1 MAMLNERADEVW
13 ERVKEAAFRYA
24 SMDRPLPG
32 EDECAEEI
40 ERILR
45 SVYGPDRIPQE
56 AFDFYVSELCAMIED
71 DRRNSAISS

>member
-13 ERVKEAAFRYA
+13 ERVKQTASRYA
-24 SMDRPLPG
+24 SMDLRLPT

-45 SVYGPDRIPQE
+45 SVYGPDRIPVE
-56 AFDFYVSELCAMIED
+56 AFDFYVAELCAMIED
-71 DRRNSAISS
+71 ERRNSTISS